1 MHTMIPFKTYAP
13 LTLLCLASLTIA
25 DSAAAR
31 AGGGVS
37 VGRASSASVT
47 RSTPSYTA
55 PRPSF
60 TTPRP
65 VPAPVPAPVPRPA
78 PRLETP
84 MIPAAPRPPVPAV
97 APAAQSSSSNAFLK
111 GLAGGVVGAAVFS
124 ALTPNHS
131 TTVVAP
137 AAPAPMVAPMA
148 GAPAGMAPVAAAP
161 AVYQVDNGLPWG
173 SILMTTLL
181 LSGLGAA
188 AYYARKNW
196 LMRREEVAM
205 THAETEVKH
214 LPEFPLDFFYDVQR
228 AAMNGDIGAMT
239 KLCSSPGLAQALMD
253 KTEDVDVHEIFKG
266 VTWEPRSG
274 DTLAFSFL
282 GDGTPVT
289 ELWFFSYGRLDGISV
304 V

>member
-1 MHTMIPFKTYAP
+1 MIPFKTYAP

-37 VGRASSASVT
+37 VGRASSTSVT

-60 TTPRP
+60 TTPR
-65 VPAPVPAPVPRPA
+65 PVPAPVPRPA

-97 APAAQSSSSNAFLK
+97 APAAQSSSSSNAFLK

-137 AAPAPMVAPMA
+137 VAPAPMAAPMA
-148 GAPAGMAPVAAAP
+148 GAATAMTAAPVA
-161 AVYQVDNGLPWG
+161 YQVDNGLPWG
-173 SILMTTLL
+173 SILLTTLI

-188 AYYARKNW
+188 AYYARKDW
-196 LMRREEVAM
+196 LMRREVVAM
-205 THAETEVKH
+205 TPAGNEVKH

-228 AAMNGDIGAMT
+228 AAMNGDVGAMT

-253 KTEDVDVHEIFKG
+253 KTENVDVHEIFTG

-274 DTLAFSFL
+274 DTLAFSFRD
-282 GDGTPVT
+282 DGTPVT

>member
-1 MHTMIPFKTYAP
+1 MIPFKTYAP

-37 VGRASSASVT
+37 VGRASSTSVT

-60 TTPRP
+60 TTPR
-65 VPAPVPAPVPRPA
+65 PVPAPVPRPA

-97 APAAQSSSSNAFLK
+97 APAAQSSSSSNAFLK

-137 AAPAPMVAPMA
+137 VAPAPMAAPMA
-148 GAPAGMAPVAAAP
+148 GAPTAMAAAPVA
-161 AVYQVDNGLPWG
+161 YQVDNGLPWG
-173 SILMTTLL
+173 SILMTTLI

-188 AYYARKNW
+188 AFYARKSW
-196 LMRREEVAM
+196 LMRREVVEM
-205 THAETEVKH
+205 TPSENEVKH

-228 AAMNGDIGAMT
+228 AAMNGDVGAMT
-239 KLCSSPGLAQALMD
+239 KLCTSPGLALALMD
-253 KTEDVDVHEIFKG
+253 KTENVDVHEVFTG

-274 DTLAFSFL
+274 DTLAFSFR